1 MAWRL
6 LRCFRDLAAETAD
19 SVEVVSVNAAP
30 VTMRPMPVADAAA
43 PAVSRARVET
53 PVAYWATVT
62 PTPAAPSPTFPTFL
76 AVRHRFTGFP
86 SGGGWISIMNGR
98 PLDLLI

>member
-19 SVEVVSVNAAP
+19 RVEVVSVNAAP

-43 PAVSRARVET
+43 PAVKIAMVET

-62 PTPAAPSPTFPTFL
+62 PVPAALSPTFPTLL

-86 SGGGWISIMNGR
+86 SGGGWISIMSSG
-98 PLDLLI
+98 PVEL